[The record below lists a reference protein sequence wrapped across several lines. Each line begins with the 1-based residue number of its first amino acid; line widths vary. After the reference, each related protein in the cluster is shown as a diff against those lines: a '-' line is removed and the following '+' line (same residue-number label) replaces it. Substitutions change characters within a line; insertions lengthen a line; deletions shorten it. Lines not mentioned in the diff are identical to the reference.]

1 MRTTATVALFSL
13 AALASLAVAC
23 QAKTTPSTTTTS
35 AAPVA
40 DPAAKKAEEG
50 AGLSPK
56 AKLALARVTGASEVD
71 KKIELA
77 QGAARKNPA
86 NADLW
91 IVLGRAWVRKAR
103 ESNDPGFYLN
113 ADACADVV
121 LQEDPGS
128 TVALDLKSLV
138 QLNDHRFEDAKKTAE
153 RVVASRPDDAMAH
166 GSLSDALL
174 EMGLYE
180 DATAHAQAMI
190 DLKPNLPSYSRASHL
205 QWLHGDVAGAKQ
217 TVRLAIDAGRD
228 RKDPEPRAWVL
239 TQAAMIFWHEG
250 DFDGADAGFD
260 VALHWLGEFPPA
272 LVGKGRVAMAKGESK
287 RAAEYFQRAH
297 TQSPLVET
305 AWLLGDARAAAG
317 DDKGAAEAY
326 AKVRAEGRRTDPR
339 TLSLFLS
346 ARGEDAELAL
356 SLADEEYKV
365 RKDILT
371 EDARAWAL
379 YRGGKIAEAKR
390 SIERARRLGTPDA
403 RLMFHEGA
411 IKIAAGD
418 KAAGRRLVEK
428 ALATNAAF
436 DARGVE
442 EAKKLLEAK

>member
-1 MRTTATVALFSL
+1 MRT
-13 AALASLAVAC
+13 
-23 QAKTTPSTTTTS
+23 
-35 AAPVA
+35 
-40 DPAAKKAEEG
+40 EG
-50 AGLSPK
+50 CEHL
-56 AKLALARVTGASEVD
+56 
-71 KKIELA
+71 
-77 QGAARKNPA
+77 
-86 NADLW
+86 
-91 IVLGRAWVRKAR
+91 
-103 ESNDPGFYLN
+103 DPGFYLN

-260 VALHWLGEFPPA
+260 VALQWLGEFPPA